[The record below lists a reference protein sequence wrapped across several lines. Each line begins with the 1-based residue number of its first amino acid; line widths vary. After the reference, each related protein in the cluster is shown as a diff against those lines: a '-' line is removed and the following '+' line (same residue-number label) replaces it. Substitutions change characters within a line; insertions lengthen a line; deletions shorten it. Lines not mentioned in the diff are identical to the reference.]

1 MDILNWVYL
10 IKNKFTR
17 TTVENPATDLIVLG
31 ADVSYQKRGDKYQNY
46 VMTVEDFAASLPAP
60 APTYKVYTALLT
72 QSGGDNPQSLTS
84 GAVTKGVTY
93 MIDGVDETADFSNVG
108 APNNNV
114 NTWFIATTNEVP
126 NSYGGGSLYYN
137 IGAPVV
143 TVLEN
148 TLGNVWFTFL
158 GNGVYGINN
167 TNEWDIT
174 KVWYGT
180 SGIGDSGSINVN
192 PGRTTMSFEGTSF
205 IIVCYN
211 NDYTSAINGQ
221 LINTPIEIRVY
232 N

>member
-1 MDILNWVYL
+1 MANVPDTTRFIGFSNRVNLRERKSNVANAESQAYTMQDI
-10 IKNKFTR
+10 
-17 TTVENPATDLIVLG
+17 TDTI
-31 ADVSYQKRGDKYQNY
+31 R
-46 VMTVEDFAASLPAP
+46 P
-60 APTYKVYTALLT
+60 YKVFTALLS
-72 QSGGDNPQSLTS
+72 QSGGWDNVLINEGELTL
-84 GAVTKGVTY
+84 GVTY
-93 MIDGVDETADFSNVG
+93 FIDDPAGGDWTNVG
-108 APNNNV
+108 APNND
-114 NTWFIATTNEVP
+114 TGTYFIATGTTP
-126 NSYGGGSLYYN
+126 NSWGDGALTYN
-137 IGAPVV
+137 AGAPVA

-148 TLGNVWFTFL
+148 TIGDVWFTFL
-158 GNGVYGINN
+158 GNGTYGINN

-180 SGIGDSGSINVN
+180 SGIGDTGSINVN

>member
-1 MDILNWVYL
+1 MANVPDTTRFIGFSNRVNLRERKSNVANAESQAYTMQDIADT
-10 IKNKFTR
+10 TR
-17 TTVENPATDLIVLG
+17 P
-31 ADVSYQKRGDKYQNY
+31 
-46 VMTVEDFAASLPAP
+46 
-60 APTYKVYTALLT
+60 YKVFTALLS
-72 QSGGDNPQSLTS
+72 QSGGDNFVDVS
-84 GAVTKGVTY
+84 GEGGTINMGVTY
-93 MIDGVDETADFSNVG
+93 IINENPNNYDLVIYG
-108 APNNNV
+108 APNNNEGTYFV
-114 NTWFIATTNEVP
+114 ANQTSILNY
-126 NSYGGGSLYYN
+126 SDSLQLTYN
-137 IGAPVV
+137 AGAPVA

-148 TLGNVWFTFL
+148 TIGDVWFTFL
-158 GNGVYGINN
+158 GNGTYGINN

-180 SGIGDSGSINVN
+180 SGIGDIGPINVN